1 MNEKE
6 KQKAASR
13 ERILEA
19 AAALFRARG
28 FSATGV
34 DELMKEAG
42 LTAGAFYAH
51 FKSKQELFDLTL
63 EHLIKGS
70 AQRLTKGLDLE
81 ASGKRPVVVEL
92 MARYVCEAHRDN
104 PELGCAIPAI
114 ASEISRHSKRGKATV
129 AHYVGR
135 WITLFERNLEGTP
148 RARREQALRLISQA
162 VGAVL
167 IARMLP
173 EDLSREFLHAG
184 ARLE

>member
-6 KQKAASR
+6 KRKAESR
-13 ERILEA
+13 ERILVA
-19 AAALFRARG
+19 AAALFRSRG

-51 FKSKQELFDLTL
+51 FKSKQELFDQTL

-70 AQRLTKGLDLE
+70 ARRLTKGLDLE
-81 ASGKRPVVVEL
+81 GGKKMVVEL
-92 MARYVCEAHRDN
+92 MARYVCEAHRDK
-104 PELGCAIPAI
+104 PDLGCAIPAI

-129 AHYVGR
+129 GHYVGR

-167 IARMLP
+167 LARMLP
-173 EDLSREFLHAG
+173 EDLSAEVLRAG